1 MSESADDSS
10 EALDSGD
17 AGGSQP
23 IPSSPQ
29 GLIGNVREG
38 LQIARWDV
46 EAVERVSRD
55 LARAPVWRWLH
66 GGCDTYGRF
75 AAATEA
81 GAGLTARWPFTLF
94 GLLVLAAGQLAI
106 SALATA
112 VVHGAAKLLFR
123 ASGQYVR
130 LLRVLWVGSIVLW
143 IGALPLVGPL
153 VGGVLYLLVALVA
166 ISEVEDVERLQA
178 LILVIGL
185 RAIVML
191 GACCRRRNPRA
202 ENAAG
207 RITTLAGGRDHR
219 CSALR
224 MR

>member
-1 MSESADDSS
+1 MSESADGSS

-29 GLIGNVREG
+29 GVIGNVREG
-38 LQIARWDV
+38 LQIVRWDV

-55 LARAPVWRWLH
+55 PRALL
-66 GGCDTYGRF
+66 Y
-75 AAATEA
+75 
-81 GAGLTARWPFTLF
+81 GAGFMVVATLLGALPVLLKPEPGSPRWPFTSF
-94 GLLVLAAGQLAI
+94 GLLVVAAGQLAI

-143 IGALPLVGPL
+143 IGALPVVGAL

-166 ISEVEDVERLQA
+166 ISEVEGVERLQA

-185 RAIVML
+185 RAIIML
-191 GACCRRRNPRA
+191 GALLS
-202 ENAAG
+202 AA
-207 RITTLAGGRDHR
+207 
-219 CSALR
+219 
-224 MR
+224 